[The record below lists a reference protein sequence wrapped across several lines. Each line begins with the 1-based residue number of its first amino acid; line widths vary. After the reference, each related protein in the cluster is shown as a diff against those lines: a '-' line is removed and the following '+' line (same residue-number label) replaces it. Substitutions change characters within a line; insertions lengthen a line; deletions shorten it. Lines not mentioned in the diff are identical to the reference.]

1 MRLLVGAGTPREF
14 LARGSARLL
23 VLATADGGALIL
35 LTVATAS
42 EAAVLAVSFEP
53 EPHG

>member
-1 MRLLVGAGTPREF
+1 VSIIRLSRRSG
-14 LARGSARLL
+14 
-23 VLATADGGALIL
+23 ADGAALII
-35 LTVATAS
+35 LTVATGS